1 MDTDAENIVLNLAA
15 AMARRTMIGGGRASK
30 GRPAVEGRPGW
41 HVVRPS
47 SILMR
52 CAFCMSEEDCLDD
65 CPWFDVERFVLHH
78 DEIDAEIVTFKDN
91 AGISPRKSDTRE
103 WPPFFRRRSWNRT
116 IDPTV
121 KTHFPKRIG
130 SPPFSYRDG
139 VPVPRNGGVVVGADV
154 EIMPFAS
161 IVRGTERDT
170 TIGDGCKID
179 AFVHVAHDVILGKR
193 CILAAGTIV
202 GGWCEI
208 GDDAYL
214 GINCAIKPRVRIGAG
229 AKIGMGAVVTK
240 DVPAGQV
247 WIGNPARF
255 MRNR

>member
-1 MDTDAENIVLNLAA
+1 MDTDAKPCGCNGWIVCDDHLPGPTIKWGKPCPVSVDPAA
-15 AMARRTMIGGGRASK
+15 IIDHRA
-30 GRPAVEGRPGW
+30 A
-41 HVVRPS
+41 
-47 SILMR
+47 
-52 CAFCMSEEDCLDD
+52 
-65 CPWFDVERFVLHH
+65 
-78 DEIDAEIVTFKDN
+78 
-91 AGISPRKSDTRE
+91 
-103 WPPFFRRRSWNRT
+103 
-116 IDPTV
+116 
-121 KTHFPKRIG
+121 IG

-139 VPVPRNGGVVVGADV
+139 VPVPRNGGVTIGADV
-154 EIMPFAS
+154 EIMPFAG

-202 GGWCEI
+202 GGWCEL
-208 GDDAYL
+208 GDDVYC
-214 GINCAIKPRVRIGAG
+214 GINASIKPRVRIGAG

-247 WIGNPARF
+247 WVGNPARF

>member
-1 MDTDAENIVLNLAA
+1 MDTDAKPCGCSEYFACPKCLPSAFETYDRGTIPYAVRNDNSGPRSLGPRTEISSGAA
-15 AMARRTMIGGGRASK
+15 
-30 GRPAVEGRPGW
+30 
-41 HVVRPS
+41 
-47 SILMR
+47 
-52 CAFCMSEEDCLDD
+52 
-65 CPWFDVERFVLHH
+65 
-78 DEIDAEIVTFKDN
+78 
-91 AGISPRKSDTRE
+91 
-103 WPPFFRRRSWNRT
+103 
-116 IDPTV
+116 
-121 KTHFPKRIG
+121 IG

-139 VPVPRNGGVVVGADV
+139 VPVPRNGGVTIGADV

-240 DVPAGQV
+240 DVPAGAV
-247 WIGNPARF
+247 YVGNPARF
-255 MRNR
+255 LKLRDGFWSDAKP

>member
-1 MDTDAENIVLNLAA
+1 MQFVDSV
-15 AMARRTMIGGGRASK
+15 
-30 GRPAVEGRPGW
+30 
-41 HVVRPS
+41 S
-47 SILMR
+47 SRLSFSSNR
-52 CAFCMSEEDCLDD
+52 VGS
-65 CPWFDVERFVLHH
+65 
-78 DEIDAEIVTFKDN
+78 
-91 AGISPRKSDTRE
+91 
-103 WPPFFRRRSWNRT
+103 RSR
-116 IDPTV
+116 IDP
-121 KTHFPKRIG
+121 RAAIG

-139 VPVPRNGGVVVGADV
+139 VPVPRNGGVTIGADV